1 MSSGLKSRPADGKL
15 GRILGHV
22 GSIRV
27 RVNSLVWQYLLF
39 SCFAL
44 VIISTAVV
52 LFAAVSLSPLRFL
65 AAGGAVVCIAIV
77 AVLYVV
83 QRGWRMRV
91 NLRQAAAVA
100 DERANLKGRLETI
113 VELRQRRNVVPIAGE
128 DDAPLLLPYLIED
141 TLARAD
147 EFEPDRIESRRI
159 SKSIWPFLG
168 SVALSLLLAP
178 LIMRGIRNGPPSAEP
193 VPSDITMSLN
203 ELHLRPADPGSDADM
218 EVQTDAGTMR
228 RIEQKMAADAGQ
240 TGQGR
245 ETSGNMDKMLDSARE
260 FAGKLQR
267 KLAGGEKQK
276 ALINLKLTDAA
287 EDQNSLDR
295 PRNAPLPDANHR
307 EDEPARFKREQ
318 GNQPGDSNQLP
329 LAHNQ
334 ESSNSDAASA
344 DAQTGMHPGENSGR
358 DSGDVSAKD
367 STLSANEQS
376 GSGGSSHGIGADPD
390 TLFGPGGNSKLGN
403 QGFEIAIEAR
413 QMTEGARSAGHAYL
427 PPKVRTPL
435 SQTQA
440 PDEPIARA
448 SIPADDRAAI
458 KKVFER

>member
-1 MSSGLKSRPADGKL
+1 MSSGFKSRRADEKV
-15 GRILGHV
+15 GRILGRV
-22 GSIRV
+22 RAIRV
-27 RVNSLVWQYLLF
+27 RINSLAWQYLLF

-44 VIISTAVV
+44 AIISAAVV

-65 AAGGAVVCIAIV
+65 AAGGAVVCVAITGM
-77 AVLYVV
+77 LYVV
-83 QRGWRMRV
+83 QRGWRMRM
-91 NLRQAAAVA
+91 NQSQAAAAA
-100 DERANLKGRLETI
+100 DARANLKGRLETI
-113 VELRQRRNVVPIAGE
+113 VQIEQRSHVVSIAGE

-147 EFEPDRIESRRI
+147 DFEAGRIEGGRI
-159 SKSIWPFLG
+159 SKSIWPFLA
-168 SVALSLLLAP
+168 SVGVSLLLAP
-178 LIMRGIRNGPPSAEP
+178 LIMRGIRNGPPNTDS
-193 VPSDITMSLN
+193 VPSDITMRLN
-203 ELHLRPADPGSDADM
+203 ELHLRPADPGSDADI

-228 RIEQKMAADAGQ
+228 RIEQKMAADNGQ
-240 TGQGR
+240 AGQGR
-245 ETSGNMDKMLDSARE
+245 ESSGNMDKMLDSARE

-276 ALINLKLTDAA
+276 ALINLKLTDEG

-318 GNQPGDSNQLP
+318 GNRADDSNQLP

-334 ESSNSDAASA
+334 ESSNSDADSG
-344 DAQTGMHPGENSGR
+344 DAQTTTHPSENSGAS
-358 DSGDVSAKD
+358 SGDSSMKD

-376 GSGGSSHGIGADPD
+376 GSGGASHGIGADPD
-390 TLFGPGGNSKLGN
+390 TLFGPGGGSKLGN

-413 QMTEGARSAGHAYL
+413 QMTEGAKSAGHAYL

-435 SQTQA
+435 SQTQS